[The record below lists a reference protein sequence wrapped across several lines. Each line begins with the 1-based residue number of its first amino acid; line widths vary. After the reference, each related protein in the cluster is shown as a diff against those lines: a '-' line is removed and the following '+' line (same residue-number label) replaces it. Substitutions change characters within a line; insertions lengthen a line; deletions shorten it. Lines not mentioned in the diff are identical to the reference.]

1 MLFKKHSLTQQ
12 NRGLT
17 NKFLASK
24 VSTFAS
30 LPLIIT
36 LTFSAAIAQE
46 TFPAETASS
55 FDAVEM
61 SNEPITTKNNAWS
74 SNRNLASSESETGN
88 DEIADRLNSLQQLQ
102 QKVTLTRTIDGEIV
116 ETIQETI
123 IYTDEDPIR
132 SSEAGTSLI
141 EKLNQ
146 RFDLAALTRNEAFE
160 EAKLDFIVA
169 DTNRD
174 ETMSADEFEALVAQW
189 RSDDA
194 DKSSV
199 NDNLDTSSTN
209 ENDVSTVPG
218 APLLPTPARQKFAF
232 MSGMSEAISQ
242 KDYIREYLTEFDAF
256 DENND
261 SYLRDEELTSFRKA
275 SRGDR
280 L

>member
-1 MLFKKHSLTQQ
+1 
-12 NRGLT
+12 
-17 NKFLASK
+17 
-24 VSTFAS
+24 
-30 LPLIIT
+30 
-36 LTFSAAIAQE
+36 
-46 TFPAETASS
+46 
-55 FDAVEM
+55 
-61 SNEPITTKNNAWS
+61 
-74 SNRNLASSESETGN
+74 
-88 DEIADRLNSLQQLQ
+88 
-102 QKVTLTRTIDGEIV
+102 
-116 ETIQETI
+116 
-123 IYTDEDPIR
+123 
-132 SSEAGTSLI
+132 
-141 EKLNQ
+141 
-146 RFDLAALTRNEAFE
+146 
-160 EAKLDFIVA
+160 
-169 DTNRD
+169 
-174 ETMSADEFEALVAQW
+174 MSADEFEALVAQW